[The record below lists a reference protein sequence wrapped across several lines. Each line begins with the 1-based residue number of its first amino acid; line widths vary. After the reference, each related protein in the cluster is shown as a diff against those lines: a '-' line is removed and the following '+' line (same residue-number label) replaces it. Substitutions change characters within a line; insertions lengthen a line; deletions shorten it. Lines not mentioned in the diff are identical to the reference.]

1 MSFCAGDFLL
11 YRLLDEVIDLLETYR
26 EMTSGMLDIYLSSV
40 SVRMNDIMRV
50 LTMIATILNTAGP
63 GQAE

>member
-1 MSFCAGDFLL
+1 LL

>member
-1 MSFCAGDFLL
+1 VSFCAGDFLL